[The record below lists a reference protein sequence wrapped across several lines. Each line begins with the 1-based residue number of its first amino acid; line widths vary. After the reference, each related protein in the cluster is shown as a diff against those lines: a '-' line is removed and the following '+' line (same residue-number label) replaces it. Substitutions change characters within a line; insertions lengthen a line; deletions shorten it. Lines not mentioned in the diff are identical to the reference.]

1 MEQQRHR
8 PQASIPS
15 PPETPDAGGGSS
27 ANELDATR
35 AQGSALLAA
44 SSSIITAA
52 LSGNS
57 QAFLA
62 ANRQSGGQ

>member
-8 PQASIPS
+8 PEASIPR
-15 PPETPDAGGGSS
+15 PPEPAGAGGSGAS
-27 ANELDATR
+27 ELDATR